1 MSNKALSVDQSLQR
15 AKSLAKKGEYLAAEE
30 LYRGVLVRFPNN
42 KRAKSGL
49 KSLMAPKADF
59 SGKNVTP
66 ANNPK
71 KSLAQGLLN
80 RGNSLVRTGEYEQ
93 AKKCLREATEA
104 DPDCAPAFN
113 SLASVCVVLR
123 EFEDALA
130 ASQRALELEPENYR
144 CHVNIGNALN
154 ELKRREEALL
164 SYHEAIKH
172 EPYNAQ
178 LYINIGNILMGL
190 GRREEAIA
198 SFNIAK
204 KIEPGLARAYAN
216 LGNAYRNLNMAK
228 EAEAEYREALRLD
241 PLDSLS
247 YNGLA
252 STLHSQ
258 GRSKEAQECYER
270 GIERAPDSAQIMYNL
285 ANIRKF
291 EVDDPLIGRMLRKLA
306 DPKNSLRERS
316 FLNFALGKAF
326 EAIGDHDLAF
336 KHIHEGN
343 HERLEFSGYKLEADL
358 KIIDKITERFEKPD
372 FPNIANTEPE
382 GGSGQRSIFIV
393 GMPRSGTTL
402 SEQIISS
409 HSTVFGAGELEFMA
423 NALKPRL
430 HQILSSKDQDELAQL
445 MREVR
450 DEYQGG
456 ISRLSDGEPVVT
468 DKMPLNFRFT
478 GFVLSALPGAR
489 VVNLQRDPV
498 ATCWSVFK
506 HNFANDG
513 NNYGCDLEHVATFY
527 KRYVEMMK
535 FWHEKFPGQVYDL
548 NYQALTENQEEESRK
563 LLEFCGLEWED
574 QVLNFQDN
582 KRAVQTASL
591 AQVRK
596 KMYTGSSE
604 AWRKYETHLAPLIEA
619 LGV

>member
-80 RGNSLVRTGEYEQ
+80 RGNSLIRTKEYEQ

-358 KIIDKITERFEKPD
+358 KIIDKITERFEKSD

-430 HQILSSKDQDELAQL
+430 YQILSSKDQDELAQL

-478 GFVLSALPGAR
+478 GFVLSSLPGAR

-513 NNYGCDLEHVATFY
+513 NNYGCDLEDVATFY